1 MSASESL
8 LSNLSNEDGSVTFSA
23 GLECRPSSR
32 LASSKSLAGPDSN
45 DQKSNE
51 KLEKEPKPSIVR
63 TEYNRQTLNSNFP
76 FFYEVEGPHREGG
89 ILLSSLE
96 DRDISRGGGYGLK
109 PPTDMER
116 CLAVVHTQRGIKS
129 AGAVRRYV
137 QVYTPDV

>member
-63 TEYNRQTLNSNFP
+63 TEYNRQTLNSNLP
-76 FFYEVEGPHREGG
+76 FFYEVGGPHRERG

-96 DRDISRGGGYGLK
+96 VLRTPVECSEFSR
-109 PPTDMER
+109 
-116 CLAVVHTQRGIKS
+116 LALRSVTSHIHR
-129 AGAVRRYV
+129 
-137 QVYTPDV
+137 